1 MWCYDTCVSVGISTW
16 STTSSQRRIRLSFK
30 SIFYMV
36 GNQIVPR
43 EMSFRKK
50 PNHNWCSER
59 KNNHYICNLMECL
72 VILNRLFLYLRS
84 KIVLGR
90 ESGQTIIYC
99 LRLVCH
105 VLPVSLDCPFLI
117 APAIFSN
124 VYIRSKWQSEFING
138 MNSNY
143 IE

>member
-1 MWCYDTCVSVGISTW
+1 MTLVYLQEFRHDRRRAHNVEYDC
-16 STTSSQRRIRLSFK
+16 RLKAYFTLWVTRL
-30 SIFYMV
+30 FLERC
-36 GNQIVPR
+36 PL
-43 EMSFRKK
+43 EKK
-50 PNHNWCSER
+50 PIHNGCSER
-59 KNNHYICNLMECL
+59 KNNHYIFNLMECL
-72 VILNRLFLYLRS
+72 VILNRLFLYLQS

-124 VYIRSKWQSEFING
+124 VYIRSKWQSEFTNG